1 MEDFDTD
8 VLIVGA
14 GPTGLTLACELI
26 RRGVGCRIVDKNPKP
41 ATQSRALGIHART
54 LETFELMGIL
64 PGFLERGHVAHGV
77 RMMADGKEVMHV
89 RLDDVDS
96 AYPFVLILSQSETE
110 RILTEHLHSFHV
122 HVDRSTTLSTFTQ
135 DADGVIATVESES
148 ESDDP
153 AQPLSQSPRP
163 FRWERGGEAGVRGLT
178 ATVRARWIVG
188 CDGAHSA
195 VRHTLGLKF
204 EGAPYAEQFMLAD
217 VRLDWDKSDE
227 ELLVWVARP
236 GLAAF
241 FPMGGNLW
249 RIVVSASKVPED
261 SRGDGALTGHDE
273 VTEIPLDE
281 LRQLVADRVDIPVGI
296 SDPQWTARFRVHRR
310 IVDRMRSG
318 RAFLAGDAADIHSPA
333 GGQGMN
339 TGIQSA
345 HNLAWKLAMV
355 VKGEAPE
362 SLLDTYN
369 AERHPIEQDVLRGTD
384 LLTKLVTSS
393 GPIAHWVR
401 DSLLPVLSH
410 QDFIQHRIVANVTEV
425 AVGYRRSPIV
435 EDHRVADSAVHAGDH
450 APHATVT
457 NAQTGDTARVTELID
472 PDRLTLFVLSGPVV
486 ERPLNGHEP
495 AITPDIE
502 GFAPFLNTFSGIGG
516 VAAMPGGALAAA
528 VDSVESGEAL
538 YRVVAAGKTVQECYA
553 DRVTCHLIVRNEA
566 QTYGYDWPC
575 DTWIDT
581 NDALHERYGRSEP
594 SLYLIRPDGYVAFR
608 GAAPDVER
616 LPAYLAKLFGDDL
629 RKDETDE

>member
-1 MEDFDTD
+1 MIDFDTD

-14 GPTGLTLACELI
+14 GPTGLTLACELA
-26 RRGVGCRIVDKNPKP
+26 RRGIGCRIVDKNPKP

-54 LETFELMGIL
+54 LETFDLMGIL

-89 RLDDVDS
+89 RLDEVDS

-110 RILTEHLHSFHV
+110 RMLDEHLRSLNV
-122 HVDRSTTLSTFTQ
+122 TVDRATALSTFTQ
-135 DADGVIATVESES
+135 DADGVTAT
-148 ESDDP
+148 
-153 AQPLSQSPRP
+153 L
-163 FRWERGGEAGVRGLT
+163 GTNGET
-178 ATVRARWIVG
+178 ETVRARWIVG

-217 VRLDWDKSDE
+217 VHLDWDKSDE
-227 ELLVWVARP
+227 ELLIWVAKP

-241 FPMGGNLW
+241 FPMGGDLW

-261 SRGDGALTGHDE
+261 GVGDATLTGHDE
-273 VTEIPLDE
+273 VSEIPLDE
-281 LRQLVADRVDIPVGI
+281 LRQLVADRVDIPVDI

-362 SLLDTYN
+362 TLLDTYN
-369 AERHPIEQDVLRGTD
+369 AERHPIEQEVLKGTD

-401 DSLLPVLSH
+401 DSLLPILSH
-410 QDFIQHRIVANVTEV
+410 QDFIQHRIMANVSEV

-435 EDHRVADSAVHAGDH
+435 EDHRVSDSTIRAGDH
-450 APHATVT
+450 APAATVVH
-457 NAQTGDTARVTELID
+457 AQTGLTARLPDLID
-472 PDRLTLFVLSGPVV
+472 PNRHTLFVLSGPVV
-486 ERPLNGHEP
+486 ERPLAGQDP
-495 AITPDIE
+495 AITPDVE

-516 VAAMPGGALAAA
+516 VAAMPGGAIGAA

-553 DRVTCHLIVRNEA
+553 DRVSCHLIVRNEG

-575 DTWIDT
+575 DTWVDS

-594 SLYLIRPDGYVAFR
+594 SLYLIRPDGYIGFR

-616 LPAYLAKLFGDDL
+616 LPVYLAKLFGDDL